1 MAILDKGLTFL
12 VVENE
17 AVVALDIMLALK
29 EQGYRTLGF
38 VATGEAAIRKAESE
52 RPDVVLMDIR
62 LAGRMDGVE
71 AAKVIGERCRI
82 PVIFLTASSEDGS
95 YQRAMS
101 VSPLGFLKKPLDLDK
116 LTSLVGPGPV

>member
-1 MAILDKGLTFL
+1 M
-12 VVENE
+12 
-17 AVVALDIMLALK
+17 
-29 EQGYRTLGF
+29 
-38 VATGEAAIRKAESE
+38 ATGEAAIRKAESE

-82 PVIFLTASSEDGS
+82 PVIFLTASSEEGS

-116 LTSLVGPGPV
+116 LTTMVRAWPA